1 MCIRDTTKAYD
12 AEIAKSKATAAAKEQ
27 ASSGVETTTS
37 SPNPAPD
44 SDPLA
49 GGLQSIGTTSAK
61 ADKVRNITVNIEK
74 LIDRFEV
81 NTTNMR
87 EDMSRVKELVAE
99 AVLSAVNDVNL
110 AM

>member
-1 MCIRDTTKAYD
+1 MYNYLIIFCFTLFY
-12 AEIAKSKATAAAKEQ
+12 
-27 ASSGVETTTS
+27 TS
-37 SPNPAPD
+37 VFYPRKFSPKPD
-44 SDPLA
+44 PDPLT

-81 NTTNMR
+81 NTTNLR

>member
-1 MCIRDTTKAYD
+1 M
-12 AEIAKSKATAAAKEQ
+12 
-27 ASSGVETTTS
+27 
-37 SPNPAPD
+37 
-44 SDPLA
+44 
-49 GGLQSIGTTSAK
+49 
-61 ADKVRNITVNIEK
+61 NIER

>member
-1 MCIRDTTKAYD
+1 MCWPGTSCEPSGRPRRCATTP
-12 AEIAKSKATAAAKEQ
+12 T
-27 ASSGVETTTS
+27 
-37 SPNPAPD
+37 PNPNP
-44 SDPLA
+44 DPLA